1 MILISSNYWCWLI
14 SQVILCQITENMRQI
29 PLLHLVMAQ
38 FCVNQYDSSSLLISL
53 VMSYMHISS
62 SYTTPLSN
70 RSPLVFTLSVH
81 NNSRTIEH
89 LLLLVDLNVCIFCK
103 FYFLQKLSF
112 FLLDWHQQLHQNVPL
127 DFVFVIFFWLEK

>member
-1 MILISSNYWCWLI
+1 MIHISYWCWLI

-112 FLLDWHQQLHQNVPL
+112 FLLDWHSNCIQMFHWILCL
-127 DFVFVIFFWLEK
+127 SFFFG